1 MHGDQRAGGRS
12 TPTEAL
18 NHINYLELL
27 AILLSLKALCGAHK
41 NKHIQVQCDN
51 TTAVSYIN
59 NMGGSKS
66 IPCNEVT
73 KQIWA
78 LCIANN
84 NWLSAT
90 YLPGC
95 KNVEADAESRVF
107 NDHTEWKLDPQIFKR
122 ITNKFGSPEI
132 DLFASCLNK
141 QCAKYSSWHLDP
153 EASFVDAFSVNWN
166 NLFSYAFSPFS
177 LIGRGLEKIHA
188 NQAQDILMVPQSMSQ
203 SWYPKLLK
211 FALLVEAPTV
221 IQPKR
226 DVLVLPGTRQLHPLW
241 EKLTLLACHLS
252 GNSMKTEVF
261 LIKQLTLSCTHEG
274 THPVNNMMCTFA
286 NGSYSVLQGKLI
298 QFTQI

>member
-1 MHGDQRAGGRS
+1 MRQTKGNFSSEIFLSVNSREELQWWIANQLFSCKAISHGEADIVIQTDASSQGWGGVHGDQRAGGRW

-27 AILLSLKALCGAHK
+27 AIFLSLKALCGAHK

-59 NMGGSKS
+59 NIGGSKS

-90 YLPGC
+90 YLSAC

-107 NDHTEWKLDPQIFKR
+107 NDRTEWMLDPQIFKR

-132 DLFASCLNK
+132 DLLLQSPSLLCASYKPLCLFFG
-141 QCAKYSSWHLDP
+141 SSL
-153 EASFVDAFSVNWN
+153 SFM
-166 NLFSYAFSPFS
+166 Y
-177 LIGRGLEKIHA
+177 
-188 NQAQDILMVPQSMSQ
+188 
-203 SWYPKLLK
+203 
-211 FALLVEAPTV
+211 
-221 IQPKR
+221 
-226 DVLVLPGTRQLHPLW
+226 VL
-241 EKLTLLACHLS
+241 
-252 GNSMKTEVF
+252 N
-261 LIKQLTLSCTHEG
+261 
-274 THPVNNMMCTFA
+274 
-286 NGSYSVLQGKLI
+286 
-298 QFTQI
+298 